1 MRIKTLHRIVTAGGS
16 VRLVQREASKPFVVI
31 IDVSHQH
38 VAFDAYMQF
47 AEAAACFSALS
58 GQMKPLPSNQALS

>member
-1 MRIKTLHRIVTAGGS
+1 MRIKTL
-16 VRLVQREASKPFVVI
+16 
-31 IDVSHQH
+31 
-38 VAFDAYMQF
+38 F